1 MYMLEILSINQ
12 KSDKLESIINR
23 TNLPTVETTKS
34 VEKILLNVKENGD
47 EAVRQY
53 SLIYDEVK
61 LKDFEV
67 SEEEFNEALEQTDE
81 KLVTALA
88 EAKKN
93 IERYHEKQLQDGY
106 KINDKNSYVQ
116 QLIHPIERVGVYIP
130 AGKAAYP
137 STVLMNVIPAK
148 IAGVKEIVIVTP
160 PNKEGKIK
168 PSILVA
174 AKLAGV
180 SKVYKVGGAQ
190 AIGALAYGTETIEK
204 VDKIV
209 GPGNLYVALAKKSV
223 SGIVGIDMVAGPTEV
238 VILADETANP
248 RFIAADLMA
257 QAEHDEMASSIVITN
272 SEEFALKIQQQIPNL
287 LEEQP
292 RKEIIKSSFEQY
304 GAILVVK
311 TIEEGIELVNKLA
324 PEHLEIM
331 IKNPESIVHHIK
343 NAGAIFL
350 GDYTPE
356 PVGDYFAGTNHTLPT
371 SGTARFTSPLN
382 VNDFQKKT
390 SVVYYNKKALNE
402 ARKHIEVIA
411 EEEGLFGHG
420 KAISIRFEEDSK

>member
-1 MYMLEILSINQ
+1 MLEILSINH
-12 KSDKLESIINR
+12 KSEKLESIINR
-23 TNLPTVETTKS
+23 TNLPTAEITKS

-47 EAVRQY
+47 EAIRRY

-61 LKDFEV
+61 LNSFEV
-67 SEEEFNEALEQTDE
+67 SEDEFNDALEQTD
-81 KLVTALA
+81 KSLVNALI

-93 IERYHEKQLQDGY
+93 IETYHEKQLQDGY

-116 QLIHPIERVGVYIP
+116 QLINPIERVGVYIP
-130 AGKAAYP
+130 GGKAAYP

-148 IAGVKEIVIVTP
+148 IAGVNEIVIVTP

-180 SKVYKVGGAQ
+180 TKVLKIGGAQ
-190 AIGALAYGTETIEK
+190 AIGALAYGTESIEK

-209 GPGNLYVALAKKSV
+209 GPGNIYVALAKKSV

-272 SEEFALKIQQQIPNL
+272 SEEFAQKIQQEIPNL

-292 RKEIIKSSFEQY
+292 RKEIIKSSFENY
-304 GAILVVK
+304 GAIIVVK

-324 PEHLEIM
+324 PEHLELM
-331 IKNPESIVHHIK
+331 IQNPESIVHKVK

-390 SVVYYNKKALNE
+390 SVVYYNKAALSE

>member
-1 MYMLEILSINQ
+1 MEILSINH
-12 KSDKLESIINR
+12 KSEKLESIINR
-23 TNLPTVETTKS
+23 TNLPTVEITKS

-47 EAVRQY
+47 EAVRRY

-61 LKDFEV
+61 LKSFEV
-67 SEEEFNEALEQTDE
+67 SEDEFNEALEQTDE
-81 KLVTALA
+81 NLVNALI

-93 IERYHEKQLQDGY
+93 IETYHEKQLQDGY
-106 KINDKNSYVQ
+106 KINEKNSYVQ
-116 QLIHPIERVGVYIP
+116 QIINPIERVGVYIP
-130 AGKAAYP
+130 GGKAAYP

-148 IAGVKEIVIVTP
+148 IAGVNEIVIVTP

-180 SKVYKVGGAQ
+180 TKVLKIGGAQ

-209 GPGNLYVALAKKSV
+209 GPGNIYVALAKKSV

-272 SEEFALKIQQQIPNL
+272 TEEFAQKIQQEIPNL

-292 RKEIIKSSFEQY
+292 RKEIIKSSFENY
-304 GAILVVK
+304 GAIIVVK

-324 PEHLEIM
+324 PEHLELM
-331 IKNPESIVHHIK
+331 IKNPESIVHKVK

-382 VNDFQKKT
+382 VNDFSKKT
-390 SVVYYNKKALNE
+390 SVVYYNKVALSE
-402 ARKHIEVIA
+402 ARKHIELIA
-411 EEEGLFGHG
+411 EEEGLYGHG

>member
-1 MYMLEILSINQ
+1 MLEILSINH
-12 KSDKLESIINR
+12 KSEKLESIINR
-23 TNLPTVETTKS
+23 TNLPTVEITKS

-47 EAVRQY
+47 EAVRRY

-61 LKDFEV
+61 LKSFEV
-67 SEEEFNEALEQTDE
+67 SEDEFNEALEQTDE
-81 KLVTALA
+81 NLVNALI

-93 IERYHEKQLQDGY
+93 IETYHEKQLQDGY
-106 KINDKNSYVQ
+106 KINEKNSYVQ
-116 QLIHPIERVGVYIP
+116 QIINPIERVGVYIP
-130 AGKAAYP
+130 GGKAAYP

-148 IAGVKEIVIVTP
+148 IAGVNEIVIVTP

-180 SKVYKVGGAQ
+180 TKVLKIGGAQ

-209 GPGNLYVALAKKSV
+209 GPGNIYVALAKKSV

-272 SEEFALKIQQQIPNL
+272 TEEFAQKIQQEIPNL

-292 RKEIIKSSFEQY
+292 RKEIIKSSFENY
-304 GAILVVK
+304 GAIIVVK

-324 PEHLEIM
+324 PEHLELM
-331 IKNPESIVHHIK
+331 IKNPESIVHKVK

-382 VNDFQKKT
+382 VNDFSKKT
-390 SVVYYNKKALNE
+390 SVVYYNKVALSE
-402 ARKHIEVIA
+402 ARKHIELIA
-411 EEEGLFGHG
+411 EEEGLYGHG

>member
-1 MYMLEILSINQ
+1 MLEILSINQ
-12 KSDKLESIINR
+12 KSEKLESIINR
-23 TNLPTVETTKS
+23 TNLPTVEITKS

-61 LKDFEV
+61 LKSFEV
-67 SEEEFNEALEQTDE
+67 SEDEFNEALEQTDE
-81 KLVTALA
+81 NLINALI

-93 IERYHEKQLQDGY
+93 IETYHEKQLQDGY
-106 KINDKNSYVQ
+106 KINEKNSYVQ
-116 QLIHPIERVGVYIP
+116 QLINPIERIGVYIP
-130 AGKAAYP
+130 GGKAAYP

-148 IAGVKEIVIVTP
+148 IAGVNEIVIVTP

-180 SKVYKVGGAQ
+180 TKVLKIGGAQ

-209 GPGNLYVALAKKSV
+209 GPGNIYVALAKKSV

-272 SEEFALKIQQQIPNL
+272 SEEFAQKIQQEIPNL

-292 RKEIIKSSFEQY
+292 RREIIKSSFENY
-304 GAILVVK
+304 GAIIIVK
-311 TIEEGIELVNKLA
+311 TIEEGIELVNTLA
-324 PEHLEIM
+324 PEHLELM
-331 IKNPESIVHHIK
+331 IKNPESNVHKIK

-390 SVVYYNKKALNE
+390 SVVYYNKTALNE
-402 ARKHIEVIA
+402 ARKHIELIA

>member
-1 MYMLEILSINQ
+1 MLEILSINQ

-148 IAGVKEIVIVTP
+148 IAGVKEIVIITP

>member
-1 MYMLEILSINQ
+1 MEILSINQ

-148 IAGVKEIVIVTP
+148 IAGVKEIVIITP

>member
-1 MYMLEILSINQ
+1 MLEILSINQ

>member
-1 MYMLEILSINQ
+1 MLEILSINH
-12 KSDKLESIINR
+12 KSEKLESIINR
-23 TNLPTVETTKS
+23 TNLPTVEITKS

-61 LKDFEV
+61 LKSFEV
-67 SEEEFNEALEQTDE
+67 SEAEFNEALEQTDE
-81 KLVTALA
+81 NLINALI

-93 IERYHEKQLQDGY
+93 IETYHEKQLQDGY
-106 KINDKNSYVQ
+106 KINEKNSYVQ
-116 QLIHPIERVGVYIP
+116 QLINPIERVGVYIP
-130 AGKAAYP
+130 GGKAAYP

-148 IAGVKEIVIVTP
+148 IAEVNEIVIVTP

-168 PSILVA
+168 SSILVA

-180 SKVYKVGGAQ
+180 TKVLKIGGAQ
-190 AIGALAYGTETIEK
+190 AIGTLAYGTETIEK

-209 GPGNLYVALAKKSV
+209 GPGNIYVALAKKSV

-257 QAEHDEMASSIVITN
+257 QAEHDEMASSIVITD
-272 SEEFALKIQQQIPNL
+272 SEEFAQRIQQEIPNL

-292 RKEIIKSSFEQY
+292 RKEIIQSSFENY
-304 GAILVVK
+304 GAIIVVK
-311 TIEEGIELVNKLA
+311 TIDEGIELVNKLA
-324 PEHLEIM
+324 PEHLELM
-331 IKNPESIVHHIK
+331 IKNPESIVHKIK

-390 SVVYYNKKALNE
+390 SVVYYNKAALSE
-402 ARKHIEVIA
+402 ARKHIEIIA

>member
-1 MYMLEILSINQ
+1 MEILSINH
-12 KSDKLESIINR
+12 KSEKLESIINR
-23 TNLPTVETTKS
+23 TNLPTVEITKS

-61 LKDFEV
+61 LKSFEV
-67 SEEEFNEALEQTDE
+67 SEAEFNEALEQTDE
-81 KLVTALA
+81 NLINALI

-93 IERYHEKQLQDGY
+93 IETYHEKQLQDGY
-106 KINDKNSYVQ
+106 KINEKNSYVQ
-116 QLIHPIERVGVYIP
+116 QLINPIERVGVYIP
-130 AGKAAYP
+130 GGKAAYP

-148 IAGVKEIVIVTP
+148 IAGVNEIVIVTP

-168 PSILVA
+168 SSILVA

-180 SKVYKVGGAQ
+180 TKVLKIGGAQ

-209 GPGNLYVALAKKSV
+209 GPGNIYVALAKKSV

-257 QAEHDEMASSIVITN
+257 QAEHDEMASSIVITD
-272 SEEFALKIQQQIPNL
+272 SEEFAQRIQQEIPNL

-292 RKEIIKSSFEQY
+292 RREIIQSSFENY
-304 GAILVVK
+304 GAIIVVK

-324 PEHLEIM
+324 PEHLELM
-331 IKNPESIVHHIK
+331 IKNPESIVHKIK

-390 SVVYYNKKALNE
+390 SVVYYNKAALSE
-402 ARKHIEVIA
+402 ARKHIEIIA

>member
-1 MYMLEILSINQ
+1 MLEILSINQ
-12 KSDKLESIINR
+12 KSEKLESIINR
-23 TNLPTVETTKS
+23 TNLPTVEITKS

-53 SLIYDEVK
+53 SLIYDAVK
-61 LKDFEV
+61 LKSFEV
-67 SEEEFNEALEQTDE
+67 SEDEFDEALEQTDE
-81 KLVTALA
+81 NLINALI

-93 IERYHEKQLQDGY
+93 IETYHEKQLQDGY
-106 KINDKNSYVQ
+106 KINEKNSYVQ
-116 QLIHPIERVGVYIP
+116 QLINPIERVGVYIP
-130 AGKAAYP
+130 GGKAAYP

-148 IAGVKEIVIVTP
+148 IAGVNEIVIVTP

-180 SKVYKVGGAQ
+180 TKVLKIGGAQ

-209 GPGNLYVALAKKSV
+209 GPGNIYVALAKKSV

-272 SEEFALKIQQQIPNL
+272 SEEFAQKIQQEIPNL

-292 RKEIIKSSFEQY
+292 RKEIIKSSFENY
-304 GAILVVK
+304 GAIIVVK

-324 PEHLEIM
+324 PEHLELM
-331 IKNPESIVHHIK
+331 IKNPESIVHKIK

-390 SVVYYNKKALNE
+390 SVVYYNKAALNE
-402 ARKHIEVIA
+402 ARKHIELIA

>member
-1 MYMLEILSINQ
+1 MLEILSINH
-12 KSDKLESIINR
+12 KSEKLESIINR
-23 TNLPTVETTKS
+23 TNLPTVEITKS
-34 VEKILLNVKENGD
+34 VEKILLNVKENGN
-47 EAVRQY
+47 EAICQY

-61 LKDFEV
+61 LKSFEV
-67 SEEEFNEALEQTDE
+67 SEDEFNEALEQTDE
-81 KLVTALA
+81 NLVNALI
-88 EAKKN
+88 EAMKN
-93 IERYHEKQLQDGY
+93 IETYHEKQLQDGY
-106 KINDKNSYVQ
+106 KINEKNSYVQ
-116 QLIHPIERVGVYIP
+116 QLINPIERVGVYIP
-130 AGKAAYP
+130 GGKAAYP

-148 IAGVKEIVIVTP
+148 IAGVNEIVIVTP

-180 SKVYKVGGAQ
+180 TKVLKIGGAQ

-209 GPGNLYVALAKKSV
+209 GPGNIYVALAKKSV
-223 SGIVGIDMVAGPTEV
+223 SDIVGIDMVAGPTEV

-272 SEEFALKIQQQIPNL
+272 SEEFAQKIQQEIPNL

-292 RKEIIKSSFEQY
+292 RKEIIKSSFENY
-304 GAILVVK
+304 GAIIVVK

-324 PEHLEIM
+324 PEHLELM
-331 IKNPESIVHHIK
+331 IKNPESTVHKVK

-390 SVVYYNKKALNE
+390 SVVYYNKVALSV
-402 ARKHIEVIA
+402 ARKHIELIA

>member
-1 MYMLEILSINQ
+1 MEILSINQ
-12 KSDKLESIINR
+12 KSEKLESIINR
-23 TNLPTVETTKS
+23 TNLPTVEITKS

-47 EAVRQY
+47 EAIRRY

-61 LKDFEV
+61 LKSFEV
-67 SEEEFNEALEQTDE
+67 SEDEFNEALEQTD
-81 KLVTALA
+81 KSLVNALI

-93 IERYHEKQLQDGY
+93 IEAYHEKQLQDGY

-116 QLIHPIERVGVYIP
+116 QLINPIERVGVYIP
-130 AGKAAYP
+130 GGKAAYP

-148 IAGVKEIVIVTP
+148 IAGVNEIVIVTP

-180 SKVYKVGGAQ
+180 TKVLKIGGAQ
-190 AIGALAYGTETIEK
+190 AIGALAYGTESIEK

-209 GPGNLYVALAKKSV
+209 GPGNIYVALAKKSV

-272 SEEFALKIQQQIPNL
+272 SEEFAQKIQQEIPNL

-292 RKEIIKSSFEQY
+292 RKEIIKSSFENY
-304 GAILVVK
+304 GAIIVVK

-324 PEHLEIM
+324 PEHLELM
-331 IKNPESIVHHIK
+331 IKNPESIVHKVK

-390 SVVYYNKKALNE
+390 SVVYYNKAALSE